1 MLKIKWLILLSVF
14 AVCTVD
20 SLSFL
25 NVLRTLTETPAVG
38 FAGVRVVVLVDNN
51 PYKHGLET
59 AWGLSLYV
67 EVNETYFLFDAGPNP
82 RVLGVN
88 AVRLGV
94 DLSRVGFAVLT
105 APRYSWRGFCTL

>member
-1 MLKIKWLILLSVF
+1 
-14 AVCTVD
+14 
-20 SLSFL
+20 
-25 NVLRTLTETPAVG
+25 
-38 FAGVRVVVLVDNN
+38 VVLVDNN

-67 EVNETYFLFDAGPNP
+67 EVDETCFLLDAGPNP

-105 APRYSWRGFCTL
+105 APRYLWRGVLHPLGLPSSFRAPHGCCIMFQAPPPAPGRCGLIAC